1 MSAERKTYT
10 QLPSDIEVDRE
21 YVEAYPLN
29 WEVANQE
36 LINAISTSRSHP
48 GLDEI
53 SVYIHNPFCQKVCP
67 FCNFN
72 VIEYDGRLYKG
83 YLNALNAELQMYRD
97 HPDIT
102 GRKVTAIYFGG
113 GTGSMLRPGDVDMLL
128 KGVSDI
134 FAIDPAAEITV
145 ECHPNTVGE
154 RRFKE
159 YQSVGVNRVTLGI
172 QSFDDVNLTAIGR
185 DHTADQNRRILT
197 QAKNTG
203 FKNVGMDLM
212 YRLPHQDIGNLARDL
227 ETIAEYAPDT
237 VSAYSLESDETA
249 LSGEKSKIPSDAVD
263 REMFYLVGDYLK
275 ASGYARYMQPDFALP
290 GKECRYV
297 VNAWQAPQKLLL
309 GLGAGANTHYFG
321 GHSWT
326 NVYPVTEYIKAL
338 NSGCSP
344 IVSGSRVDHEELKAK
359 YMVLGVRGINIDKS
373 NFERLFG
380 EAIVHKFGL
389 QIAGLISKGWLQDK
403 GDIYEVTRQGL
414 PYINNISKVFY
425 TAQNNGRP
433 QPWYNDIHTFIPKKF
448 YKIGER

>member
-1 MSAERKTYT
+1 MGTEQKNYT
-10 QLPSDIEVDRE
+10 PLPSDIKVDRE

-36 LINAISTSRSHP
+36 LINKIFNSRSHP
-48 GLDEI
+48 EIDEI
-53 SVYIHNPFCQKVCP
+53 SVYIHNPFCPKICP

-72 VIEYDGRLYKG
+72 VVEYDSRLYKG
-83 YLNALNAELQMYRD
+83 YLKALNAELQMYRD
-97 HPDIT
+97 HPDIAD
-102 GRKVTAIYFGG
+102 RKVTAIYFGG
-113 GTGSMLRPGDVDMLL
+113 GTGSMLRPSDVEILL

-134 FAIDPAAEITV
+134 FAIDSAAEITV

-154 RRFKE
+154 RKFKE

-172 QSFDDVNLTAIGR
+172 QSFDDANLTAIGR
-185 DHTADQNRRILT
+185 DHTADKNRRIL
-197 QAKNTG
+197 AEALNIG
-203 FKNVGMDLM
+203 FRNVGMDLM
-212 YRLPHQDIGNLARDL
+212 YRLPDQDIKNLVRDL
-227 ETIAEYAPDT
+227 ETIAEFSPDT

-249 LSGEKSKIPSDAVD
+249 LSGEKSRIPPDDVD
-263 REMFYLVGDYLK
+263 REMFYLIGDYLK

-297 VNAWQAPQKLLL
+297 MNAWQAPQKLLL

-338 NSGCSP
+338 NSGCSS
-344 IVSGSRVDHEELKAK
+344 IVSGKGVDVEELKAK
-359 YMVLGVRGINIDKS
+359 YMVLGVRGINIGKPE
-373 NFERLFG
+373 FQRLFG
-380 EAIVHKFGL
+380 EELVHNFRL
-389 QIAGLISKGWLQDK
+389 QIASLMARGWLQDK
-403 GDIYEVTRQGL
+403 GDTIEVTRQGL

-425 TAQNNGRP
+425 TARNVGKP

-448 YKIGER
+448 YKIGEK